1 MKKLLSFIFNIVRST
16 CVCAFFV
23 VPLQTELLYQKM
35 KVGLVLE
42 GGGMRGLYTAGVL
55 DVMMDN
61 HFMPDVVC
69 GTSAGVTFGVNLL
82 SKQRGRVLRYNQRFV
97 GDRRYISFYSWLT
110 TGNMINKD
118 FAYGL
123 LPRELDPFDDEAF
136 MASKAAFYATITNM
150 ETGEAEYVRLHST
163 WDQMDVIRASASLP
177 IVSRPVE
184 WNGQKYLDG
193 GLADNIPLD
202 KCLELGCDKVII
214 VLTRPMNYVRND
226 HIAPLCRLAFPR
238 HKALLRTIEQRNDQY
253 NARIQQIRK
262 LEQEGKVF
270 VIRPSEDRPV
280 ERLEKDPKKLKA
292 LHALG
297 MQDATEQWPLLLEYL
312 KE

>member
-1 MKKLLSFIFNIVRST
+1 MKI
-16 CVCAFFV
+16 
-23 VPLQTELLYQKM
+23 
-35 KVGLVLE
+35 GLVLE
-42 GGGMRGLYTAGVL
+42 GGGMRGLYTAGVI
-55 DVMMDN
+55 DVMLDHGFEPN
-61 HFMPDVVC
+61 VVC

-82 SKQRGRVLRYNQRFV
+82 SKQRGRVLRYNKRFV
-97 GDRRYISFYSWLT
+97 GDRRYISLHSWLT

-123 LPRELDPFDDEAF
+123 LPRELDPFDEDTFEK
-136 MASKAAFYATITNM
+136 SKAEFYATITNM
-150 ETGEAEYVRLHST
+150 RTGQAEYVRITDT
-163 WDQMDVIRASASLP
+163 WKQMDVIRASASLP
-177 IVSRPVE
+177 IICQPVE
-184 WNGQKYLDG
+184 WQGEKYLDG

-214 VLTRPMNYVRND
+214 VLTRPMDYVRND
-226 HIAPLCRLAFPR
+226 HIAPLCRFAFPR

-280 ERLEKDPKKLKA
+280 GRLEKDPEKLKA

-297 MQDATEQWPLLLEYL
+297 MQNAQKQWRGLEEYIG
-312 KE
+312 KH

>member
-1 MKKLLSFIFNIVRST
+1 MKI
-16 CVCAFFV
+16 
-23 VPLQTELLYQKM
+23 
-35 KVGLVLE
+35 GLVLE
-42 GGGMRGLYTAGVL
+42 GGGMRGLYTAGVI
-55 DVMMDN
+55 DVMLD
-61 HFMPDVVC
+61 HGFEPDVVC

-82 SKQRGRVLRYNQRFV
+82 SKQRGRVLRYNKRFV
-97 GDRRYISFYSWLT
+97 GDRRYISLHSWLT

-123 LPRELDPFDDEAF
+123 LPRELDPFDEETF
-136 MASKAAFYATITNM
+136 EKSKAEFYATITNM
-150 ETGEAEYVRLHST
+150 RTGQAEYVRITDT
-163 WDQMDVIRASASLP
+163 WKQMDVIRASASLP
-177 IVSRPVE
+177 IICQPVE
-184 WNGQKYLDG
+184 WQGEKYLDG

-202 KCLELGCDKVII
+202 KCLKLGCDKVII
-214 VLTRPMNYVRND
+214 VLTRPIDYVRND

-262 LEQEGKVF
+262 LEQEGKLF

-280 ERLEKDPKKLKA
+280 GRLEKDPEKLKA

-297 MQDATEQWPLLLEYL
+297 VQDAQKQWHGLEEYIG
-312 KE
+312 KC

>member
-1 MKKLLSFIFNIVRST
+1 
-16 CVCAFFV
+16 
-23 VPLQTELLYQKM
+23 M

-82 SKQRGRVLRYNQRFV
+82 SQQCGRVLRYNCRYV
-97 GDRRYISFYSWLT
+97 GERRY
-110 TGNMINKD
+110 
-118 FAYGL
+118 
-123 LPRELDPFDDEAF
+123 
-136 MASKAAFYATITNM
+136 
-150 ETGEAEYVRLHST
+150 
-163 WDQMDVIRASASLP
+163 
-177 IVSRPVE
+177 
-184 WNGQKYLDG
+184 
-193 GLADNIPLD
+193 
-202 KCLELGCDKVII
+202 
-214 VLTRPMNYVRND
+214 
-226 HIAPLCRLAFPR
+226 
-238 HKALLRTIEQRNDQY
+238 KALLRTIEQRNEQY

-280 ERLEKDPKKLKA
+280 GRLEKDPEKLKA

-297 MQDATEQWPLLLEYL
+297 MQDAQKQWQALEDYL
-312 KE
+312 EE

>member
-1 MKKLLSFIFNIVRST
+1 MKI
-16 CVCAFFV
+16 
-23 VPLQTELLYQKM
+23 
-35 KVGLVLE
+35 GLVLE
-42 GGGMRGLYTAGVL
+42 GGGMRGLYTAGVMDIML
-55 DVMMDN
+55 D
-61 HFMPDVVC
+61 HGFEPDVVC

-82 SKQRGRVLRYNQRFV
+82 SKQRGRVLRYNKRFV
-97 GDRRYISFYSWLT
+97 GDRRYISLHSWLT

-136 MASKAAFYATITNM
+136 MESKAAFYATITNM

-202 KCLELGCDKVII
+202 KCFELGCDKVII
-214 VLTRPMNYVRND
+214 VLTRPLGYVRKENLTA
-226 HIAPLCRLAFPR
+226 ITRLCYPR
-238 HKALLRTIEQRNDQY
+238 YKNLHRTVEKRNENYNRRIKQIEE
-253 NARIQQIRK
+253 
-262 LEQEGKVF
+262 LECEGKVF
-270 VIRPSEDRPV
+270 VLRPSE
-280 ERLEKDPKKLKA
+280 EITISRLEKDPVRLEQVYN
-292 LHALG
+292 LG
-297 MQDATEQWPLLLEYL
+297 VQNATENWGALQEYL
-312 KE
+312 NS

>member
-1 MKKLLSFIFNIVRST
+1 MKI
-16 CVCAFFV
+16 
-23 VPLQTELLYQKM
+23 
-35 KVGLVLE
+35 GLVLE

-82 SKQRGRVLRYNQRFV
+82 SQQRGRVLRYNCRYI
-97 GDRRYISFYSWLT
+97 GERRYISMHSWLT

-123 LPRELDPFDDEAF
+123 LPRELDPFDEATYEQSP
-136 MASKAAFYATITNM
+136 AEFYATITNM
-150 ETGEAEYVRLHST
+150 RTGEAEYVRITDT
-163 WDQMDVIRASASLP
+163 WKQMDVIRASASLP
-177 IVSRPVE
+177 IICQPVE
-184 WNGQKYLDG
+184 WNGEKYLDG
-193 GLADNIPLD
+193 GIADNIPLD

-214 VLTRPMNYVRND
+214 VLTRPMDYVRND

-238 HKALLRTIEQRNDQY
+238 YKALLRTIEQRNEKY
-253 NARIQQIRK
+253 NARILQI
-262 LEQEGKVF
+262 LELERQGKVF
-270 VIRPSEDRPV
+270 VIRPSENKPV
-280 ERLEKDPKKLKA
+280 SRLEKDPEKLKA

-297 MQDATEQWPLLLEYL
+297 VQDATAQWQALQEYL
-312 KE
+312 AK